1 MNTALFSVQP
11 EISFVQK
18 GFRVDAEGEFISI
31 EQPES
36 IQSHQEFTINYL
48 EIPILGKYE
57 LGFEKMKL
65 SIYGGPYV
73 AFGLGGRYK
82 STSTRTSGGLTETFI
97 DTQGSVKFFKS
108 RNPSDA
114 NFDHNIDFGFQV
126 GMGLNCFNKV
136 ILEARFGNSFTNLNE
151 YMESKNKVFQ
161 FTVGVPIYLR

>member
-1 MNTALFSVQP
+1 MKTTHLLSILFYCAFFNTSGQVLIPKFGMSLSTIKSSEFVTGMDNSFSNQVGYTIGASYSIPVKPMNTALFSVQP

-57 LGFEKMKL
+57 LGFEKLKL

-97 DTQGSVKFFKS
+97 F
-108 RNPSDA
+108 R
-114 NFDHNIDFGFQV
+114 
-126 GMGLNCFNKV
+126 
-136 ILEARFGNSFTNLNE
+136 
-151 YMESKNKVFQ
+151 
-161 FTVGVPIYLR
+161 